1 MRITALEVA
10 DCTGG
15 TVTGIDAIATG
26 ISFDTRTLE
35 RGQAFVAVV
44 ADRDGHEFVTA
55 SRDAGAAFAIVN
67 RGRSVDGITC
77 VEVDDTSAA
86 VTAIG
91 VMCRARLDS
100 TAAGRVVGV
109 TGSAGKTSTKDF
121 IVAVLGSSFGR
132 AHGAYRSFNNDM
144 GVPVTIANA
153 PDGCDAL
160 VLEMGMR
167 GFDEITRLCGVG
179 RPDIGVVTIVGDAH
193 GDRVGGIEGV
203 ARAKAE
209 LVRALPPDGTAVLN
223 ADDPRVAAMAGTT
236 AARTVTFGQAAD
248 STVRFSIVG
257 VNDEGRCTVDFTT
270 GGTTSRTELTVP
282 GVHMAS
288 NACAAVAVGIV
299 CGIPLGTAV
308 KALAGV
314 ERAGQRVQWR
324 TSASGLRILD
334 DSYNANPSSM
344 SAALETLRAASAA
357 NHVAVLGAMAEITE
371 PEASHRRVW
380 ELACELGI
388 DVIALETDLY
398 GPAASS
404 VEDAVARVT
413 GLGPDTVVLV
423 KGSRSSRT
431 ERVVE
436 ALLDR

>member
-67 RGRSVDGITC
+67 RGHSVDGITC

-209 LVRALPPDGTAVLN
+209 LVRALSPDGTAVLN
-223 ADDPRVAAMAGTT
+223 ADDPRVAAMAAAT
-236 AARTVTFGQAAD
+236 AARTVT
-248 STVRFSIVG
+248 
-257 VNDEGRCTVDFTT
+257 
-270 GGTTSRTELTVP
+270 
-282 GVHMAS
+282 
-288 NACAAVAVGIV
+288 
-299 CGIPLGTAV
+299 
-308 KALAGV
+308 
-314 ERAGQRVQWR
+314 
-324 TSASGLRILD
+324 
-334 DSYNANPSSM
+334 
-344 SAALETLRAASAA
+344 
-357 NHVAVLGAMAEITE
+357 
-371 PEASHRRVW
+371 
-380 ELACELGI
+380 
-388 DVIALETDLY
+388 
-398 GPAASS
+398 
-404 VEDAVARVT
+404 
-413 GLGPDTVVLV
+413 
-423 KGSRSSRT
+423 
-431 ERVVE
+431 
-436 ALLDR
+436 